1 MKTNLSHECYKMVHQ
16 RSSWLALLV
25 LFFLMLYAATPTA
38 YLTKNIISQG
48 FGAGQWT
55 IIIMIALSAN
65 FIAMEWRNNT
75 MTTLLYKSPNH
86 QVVYFAKL
94 IALIGYSI
102 FLLIVG
108 LLFTFIIKSLLV
120 NNRFA
125 WSATYHQYSLLDA
138 LFINLLGVG
147 IYLLFTITLSLLL
160 VSLVK
165 SSAVVIVI
173 GLMVG
178 FLGSN
183 ISAIIMHAFPS
194 LKGVLA
200 WNPLNMINVISQL
213 TNPSDMAVSALTNQQ
228 LIAGNLIY
236 AGIFLVIG
244 LLVFKRKG
252 A

>member
-16 RSSWLALLV
+16 RSSWLAIIV
-25 LFFLMLYAATPTA
+25 LFGLMLYAATPTA

-55 IIIMIALSAN
+55 IIIIIALSAN

-75 MTTLLYKSPNH
+75 MTTLLYKSPNR
-86 QVVYFAKL
+86 QVVYFSKL
-94 IALIGYSI
+94 FVLIGYSFI
-102 FLLIVG
+102 LLIVG
-108 LLFTFIIKSLLV
+108 ALFTFLVKFLLV
-120 NNRFA
+120 NNRFS
-125 WSATYHQYSLLDA
+125 WQATYYHRSLINA
-138 LFINLLGVG
+138 LFINLFGVA

-160 VSLVK
+160 VSLFK
-165 SSAVVIVI
+165 SNAVVIVI
-173 GLMVG
+173 GLMIG
-178 FLGSN
+178 FLGAN

-213 TNPSDMAVSALTNQQ
+213 TNPSDLAASALTNQQ

-236 AGIFLVIG
+236 AGIFLIIG
-244 LLVFKRKG
+244 LFVFKRKG